1 VEHNLLIQDEEE
13 KATPQAGMEQMK
25 QVESSSTKHLE
36 VEALYRIA
44 QLIESALDLDKALS
58 ETLGILHET
67 LRMERA
73 TLVLPDESGRQLMI
87 RASYGLS
94 PAEARK
100 GVYRLDEGVIG
111 MIFRSGQPFVVPDV
125 QKEPLFLNRT
135 GARILNR
142 EEISFLGVPVV
153 LMEKPVGVLT
163 VDRLFGSEVSFEEDI
178 RFLTIVAT
186 LIAQFLNLHQ
196 AIAKKE
202 QSLVEENISLKAE
215 LQNRYSHH
223 NIIGQ
228 CKAMQEVFRYID
240 KVAPSRATALLLG
253 ESGTGKELV
262 ARAIHQASPRLE
274 KPFIKVNCA
283 ALPDNLLESELLGHE
298 KGAFTGAQALKKG
311 RFELADGGTLF
322 LDEVGELPL
331 SLQAKLLRVLQE
343 QQFERLGGTVT
354 INVDVRIIAATNRS
368 LELAVEEKSFRED
381 LFYRLNVV
389 PIVLPP
395 LRQRR
400 EDIPVLLDHFLRE
413 SNKTHR
419 REVWLARPAISFL
432 GNYHWPGN
440 VRELQNLIE
449 RLVIMAEGEMAG
461 LEDLPS
467 YMIAGPVARAG
478 KLDQPR
484 EVVASPLSAPGE
496 IKPVKPLEELE
507 RREIEAAL
515 LRHGWVQARAARELG
530 LTQRQIGY
538 KIKKYRLALPDFLQA
553 GKGQP

>member
-1 VEHNLLIQDEEE
+1 
-13 KATPQAGMEQMK
+13 
-25 QVESSSTKHLE
+25 
-36 VEALYRIA
+36 
-44 QLIESALDLDKALS
+44 
-58 ETLGILHET
+58 LG
-67 LRMERA
+67 
-73 TLVLPDESGRQLMI
+73 
-87 RASYGLS
+87 
-94 PAEARK
+94 
-100 GVYRLDEGVIG
+100 EGVIG
-111 MIFRSGQPFVVPDV
+111 TIFRSGQPFVVPDV
-125 QKEPLFLNRT
+125 LKEPLFLNRT
-135 GARILNR
+135 GARTKLKKA
-142 EEISFLGVPVV
+142 EISFLGVPVV
-153 LMEKPVGVLT
+153 LMEHPVGVLT

-178 RFLTIVAT
+178 RFLTMVAT
-186 LIAQFLNLHQ
+186 LIAQFLNLHK

-202 QSLVEENISLKAE
+202 QALIEENISLKAE

-240 KVAPSRATALLLG
+240 KVASSRATALLLG

-262 ARAIHQASPRLE
+262 ARAIHQASPRQAR
-274 KPFIKVNCA
+274 PFIKVNCA

-322 LDEVGELPL
+322 LDEVGEMPL

-343 QQFERLGGTVT
+343 RQFERLGGTVT

-368 LELAVEEKSFRED
+368 LEKAIEEKSFRED

-395 LRQRR
+395 LRDRR

-413 SNKTHR
+413 SNKAHQR
-419 REVWLARPAISFL
+419 QVRLSRQVIDFL
-432 GNYHWPGN
+432 IDYHWPGN

-449 RLVIMAEGEMAG
+449 RLVIMAESELVG
-461 LEDLPS
+461 LTELPS
-467 YMIAGPVARAG
+467 YMVMGSEPLTEQPGQPSEA
-478 KLDQPR
+478 KLTAIPEGGEKRPR
-484 EVVASPLSAPGE
+484 
-496 IKPVKPLEELE
+496 KPLEDLE

-538 KIKKYRLALPDFLQA
+538 KIKKYQLVEPGFLLA
-553 GKGQP
+553 GKPQS